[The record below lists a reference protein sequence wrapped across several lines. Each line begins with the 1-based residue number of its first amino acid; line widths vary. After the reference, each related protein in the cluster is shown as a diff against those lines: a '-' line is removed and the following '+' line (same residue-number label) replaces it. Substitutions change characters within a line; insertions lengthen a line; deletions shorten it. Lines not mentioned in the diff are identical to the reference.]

1 MDFAYITIH
10 IFLEMLVE
18 WIFEFYVISAL
29 VSYKLEKRSHFW
41 YRYIGGLVLIIAV
54 AYPLA
59 IAYSSVGNTIIGRSL
74 VYLSLFAFSVYH
86 HIFCYKEELLR
97 NILLCDITYL
107 TQNALYKTT
116 AIFFSIMNYTGAFG
130 SGGPSA
136 IAYKMTYY
144 LLYAALI
151 VGTYFLYIRKVKD
164 YTSKVLLPGITVY
177 ISVTTIAVSIFI
189 CSAFDIHFDNL
200 INLLPSTNE
209 AALSVLAVSLSNDL
223 LMLLL
228 DFSVVI
234 MFFAYMRRLKLS
246 DNMVKMKYV
255 MRQSEQQYK
264 ITQDTIETIN
274 IKCHDMRHKINKIVG
289 DNLSKETIDEVNDV
303 ISIYDN
309 LIDTGNKT
317 VDTILIEKSLICDK
331 YNIAFTKLVD
341 GKAVSFLSTGDLFCL
356 FGNILDNAIDATQSL
371 EEEKKRYINLSV
383 RKLGEGI
390 AEIECS
396 NYYRSELD
404 FDNGLPKTS
413 SEDKINHGYG
423 VKSIRNIVSK
433 YLGHMNIEAKN
444 NVFTIRIIIYNN
456 LPVE

>member
-1 MDFAYITIH
+1 MDLGDITIH
-10 IFLEMLVE
+10 IYLEMLVE
-18 WIFEFYVISAL
+18 FVFEFYVISAL
-29 VSYKLEKRSHFW
+29 VSFKLEKRKHFW
-41 YRYIGGLVLIIAV
+41 WKYIIGLLIILAV

-59 IAYSSVGNTIIGRSL
+59 IAYASVGNTVIGRSL
-74 VYLSLFAFSVYH
+74 TYLCLFLLALYH
-86 HIFCYKEELLR
+86 HILCYKEELLR

-107 TQNALYKTT
+107 TQNALYKII
-116 AIFFSIMNYTGAFG
+116 AIFFSIMNYTGGFG
-130 SGGPSA
+130 IGGPSA

-144 LLYAALI
+144 LVWAALV

-164 YTSKVLLPGITVY
+164 YTNKLMLPEVTIF
-177 ISVTTIAVSIFI
+177 ISVTTILVSIFI
-189 CSAFDIHFDNL
+189 CSVFDIHFE
-200 INLLPSTNE
+200 IISQILPAS
-209 AALSVLAVSLSNDL
+209 VSLSGLYVSIANDL
-223 LMLLL
+223 LTLLL

-246 DNMVKMKYV
+246 DSMVKMKYV
-255 MRQSEQQYK
+255 LRQSEQQYK

-289 DNLSKETIDEVNDV
+289 DNLSKETLDEVNET
-303 ISIYDN
+303 ISIYDT
-309 LIDTGNKT
+309 LIDTGSKT

-331 YNIAFTKLVD
+331 YGISFTKLVD
-341 GKAVSFLSTGDLFCL
+341 GKSVNFLSTGDLFCL
-356 FGNILDNAIDATQSL
+356 FGNILDNAIDATKSL
-371 EEEKKRYINLSV
+371 KDEKKRYINLSV

-390 AEIECS
+390 AEVECS
-396 NYYRSELD
+396 NYYQSEID

-413 SEDKINHGYG
+413 NEDKANHGFG

-456 LPVE
+456 IPVE